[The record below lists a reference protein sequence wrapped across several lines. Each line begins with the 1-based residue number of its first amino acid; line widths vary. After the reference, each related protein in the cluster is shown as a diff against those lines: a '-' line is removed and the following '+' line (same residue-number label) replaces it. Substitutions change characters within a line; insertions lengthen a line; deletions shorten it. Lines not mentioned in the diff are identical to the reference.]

1 MDVYTIINNEW
12 SKSEVLRVAESFV
25 RLEHVFYKYEDTEKY
40 AVKDVSISAQKG
52 EWVALVGHNGS
63 GKSTIAKLLN
73 GLLFPE
79 DGLIKIGHFVLSEKN
94 IWEIR
99 RQVGMVFQNPDNQF
113 VGATVQDD
121 VAFGLENHGVPH
133 DTMVERVESALNEV
147 GMQSYA
153 LHEPA
158 RLSGGQK
165 QRVAIAGVLA
175 LQPDVIILDEATSML
190 DPRGRAEVMETI
202 RIMREQEDITVISI
216 THDLDEVLF
225 ADRVIVMNKGEI
237 HSEGTPKEIF
247 QQADAMRE
255 IGLGVPFIIELQE
268 KLVAGGFETGSTVLS
283 EGALLDQL
291 WKLNSNN

>member
-1 MDVYTIINNEW
+1 M
-12 SKSEVLRVAESFV
+12 AESFV

-165 QRVAIAGVLA
+165 QRVVIAGVLA

>member
-12 SKSEVLRVAESFV
+12 SKSEVLSVAESFV

-40 AVKDVSISAQKG
+40 AVKDVSISARKG

>member
-1 MDVYTIINNEW
+1 M
-12 SKSEVLRVAESFV
+12 AESFV

-63 GKSTIAKLLN
+63 GKSTIAKFLN

>member
-1 MDVYTIINNEW
+1 M
-12 SKSEVLRVAESFV
+12 AESFV

-165 QRVAIAGVLA
+165 QRIAIAGVLA

>member
-1 MDVYTIINNEW
+1 M
-12 SKSEVLRVAESFV
+12 AESFV
-25 RLEHVFYKYEDTEKY
+25 RLEHVFYKYEDAEKY
-40 AVKDVSISAQKG
+40 AVKDVSISAEKG
-52 EWVALVGHNGS
+52 EWIALVGHNGS

-79 DGLIKIGHFVLSEKN
+79 EGLIKIGHFVLSEKN

-133 DTMVERVESALNEV
+133 DTMVKRVESALNEV

-225 ADRVIVMNKGEI
+225 ADRVIVMNNGEI
-237 HSEGTPKEIF
+237 HSEGTPQEIF

-268 KLVAGGFETGSTVLS
+268 KLVAGGFETESTVLS

>member
-1 MDVYTIINNEW
+1 M
-12 SKSEVLRVAESFV
+12 AESFV

-283 EGALLDQL
+283 EGALLNQL

>member
-1 MDVYTIINNEW
+1 M
-12 SKSEVLRVAESFV
+12 AESFV

-40 AVKDVSISAQKG
+40 AVKDVSISARKG